1 MMRQGFLL
9 LVVLSGLL
17 VSGID
22 TAPAQSLS
30 GKQIKIVVPYPAGG
44 TGDVVARLIA
54 QAIGEKTGQTIIV
67 EDRPGASSIVGTEF
81 VSRATPDGT
90 TMLLAENPFILSA
103 ILYPGHYDPVSS
115 FEPVCYVAATPAVF
129 AVSSKSDIRSLA
141 DFIKLAKSKAGAAS
155 YGSTGPASIVHIA
168 GELFKRDAKIDVTYA
183 PYPGS
188 PPAMNA
194 TLAGTITAVM
204 ANYSDLK
211 GQIDAGAL
219 RPIAVLTKNRVD
231 ALPNVPT
238 LAENGFND
246 LDASVWFAFVVPA
259 KTPKQTI
266 AQLSGYIS
274 DAVKVPAVAERLKG
288 QGMFVKLFCGDEFGS
303 FLADQKSK
311 YTEFTRAFD
320 IKP

>member
-1 MMRQGFLL
+1 MNNLKSMASAFFAALL
-9 LVVLSGLL
+9 ALSVQPVL
-17 VSGID
+17 
-22 TAPAQSLS
+22 AQTLA

-44 TGDVVARLIA
+44 TGDVVARSIA

-67 EDRPGASSIVGTEF
+67 EDRPGASSIVGTDF

-90 TMLLAENPFILSA
+90 TLLLAENPFILSS
-103 ILYPGHYDPVSS
+103 ILFPGHYDPVSS
-115 FEPVCYVAATPAVF
+115 FEPVCYIAATPAVF
-129 AVSSKSDIRSLA
+129 AVSSKSEIENLA
-141 DFIKLAKSKAGAAS
+141 DFLKFAKTKAGAAS

-168 GELFKRDAKIDVTYA
+168 GELLKRDAKIDVTYV

-211 GQIDAGAL
+211 GQIDAGTL
-219 RPIAVLTKNRVD
+219 RPIAVLMKTRVE
-231 ALPNVPT
+231 ALPGVPT
-238 LAENGFND
+238 LAESGFND
-246 LDASVWFAFVVPA
+246 LDASVWFAFVAPA
-259 KTPKQTI
+259 KTPKETL
-266 AQLSGYIS
+266 AQLTQYIT
-274 DAVKVPAVAERLKG
+274 DAVKSPAVAERLKG
-288 QGMFVKLFCGDEFGS
+288 QGMFVKLFCGAEFGS

>member
-1 MMRQGFLL
+1 MNTLKSLASAFFAALL
-9 LVVLSGLL
+9 TFSVQPTL
-17 VSGID
+17 
-22 TAPAQSLS
+22 AQTLA

-44 TGDVVARLIA
+44 TGDVVARAIA

-67 EDRPGASSIVGTEF
+67 EDRPGASSIVGTDF

-90 TMLLAENPFILSA
+90 TLLLAENPFILSS
-103 ILYPGHYDPVSS
+103 ILYPGHYDPVRS
-115 FEPVCYVAATPAVF
+115 FEPVCYIAATPAVF
-129 AVSSKSDIRSLA
+129 AVSSKSDIKNLA
-141 DFIKLAKSKAGAAS
+141 DFLKLAKTKAGAAS

-168 GELFKRDAKIDVTYA
+168 GELLKRDASIDMTYV

-211 GQIDAGAL
+211 GQIDAGTL
-219 RPIAVLTKNRVD
+219 RPIAVLMKTRVD
-231 ALPNVPT
+231 VLPNVPT

-246 LDASVWFAFVVPA
+246 LDASVWFGFVAPA
-259 KTPKQTI
+259 KTPKETL
-266 AQLSGYIS
+266 AQLTQYVS
-274 DAVKVPAVAERLKG
+274 DAVKSPAVAEWLKR
-288 QGMFVKLFCGDEFGS
+288 QGMFVKLFCGAEFGT

>member
-1 MMRQGFLL
+1 MKSLTSFALTLFAMLMTF
-9 LVVLSGLL
+9 
-17 VSGID
+17 GIQ
-22 TAPAQSLS
+22 PALAQNLA
-30 GKQIKIVVPYPAGG
+30 GKQIKVVVPYPAGG
-44 TGDVVARLIA
+44 TGDVVARAIA
-54 QAIGEKTGQTIIV
+54 QAISEKTGQTIIV
-67 EDRPGASSIVGTEF
+67 EDKPGAGSIVGTDF

-90 TMLLAENPFILSA
+90 TLLLAENPFILSS
-103 ILYPGHYDPVSS
+103 ILFPGHYDPVSS

-129 AVSSKSDIRSLA
+129 AVSSKSDIKNLA
-141 DFIKLAKSKAGAAS
+141 DFLKLAKTKAGAAS

-168 GELFKRDAKIDVTYA
+168 GELLKRDAKIDMTYV

-211 GQIDAGAL
+211 GQIDAGTL
-219 RPIAVLTKNRVD
+219 RPIAVLMKTRVD

-246 LDASVWFAFVVPA
+246 LDASVWFSFVAPA
-259 KTPKQTI
+259 KTPKEVL
-266 AQLSGYIS
+266 AQLTQYIS
-274 DAVKVPAVAERLKG
+274 DAVKAPVVAERLKA
-288 QGMFVKLFCGDEFGS
+288 QGMFVKLFCGSEFGS
-303 FLADQKSK
+303 FLADQKNK

>member
-1 MMRQGFLL
+1 MTRHKSLL
-9 LVVLSGLL
+9 FAVLAGLL
-17 VSGID
+17 IFD
-22 TAPAQSLS
+22 THGASAQSLT
-30 GKQIKIVVPYPAGG
+30 GKQIKVVVPYPAGG
-44 TGDVVARLIA
+44 TGDVVARVIG
-54 QAIGEKTGQTIIV
+54 QAIHDKTGQTIIV
-67 EDRPGASSIVGTEF
+67 EDKPGASSIVGTEF

-90 TMLLAENPFILSA
+90 TLLLAENPFILSS

-129 AVSSKSDIRSLA
+129 AVSSKSEIKSLA
-141 DFIKLAKSKAGAAS
+141 DFIKFAKTKAGAAS

-168 GELFKRDAKIDVTYA
+168 GELLKRDAKIDLTYV

-211 GQIDAGAL
+211 GQIDAGTL
-219 RPIAVLTKNRVD
+219 RPIAVLVKNRVD

-246 LDASVWFAFVVPA
+246 LDASVWFAFVAPA
-259 KTPKQTI
+259 KTPKETI
-266 AQLSGYIS
+266 AQLTQYIS
-274 DAVKVPAVAERLKG
+274 DAVKSPAVAERLKG
-288 QGMFVKLFCGDEFGS
+288 GGMFIKLFCGTEFGG

>member
-1 MMRQGFLL
+1 MANLKSLIFCLFAALL
-9 LVVLSGLL
+9 SL
-17 VSGID
+17 IIQ
-22 TAPAQSLS
+22 PAFAQNLAS
-30 GKQIKIVVPYPAGG
+30 KPIKIIVPYPAGG
-44 TGDVVARLIA
+44 TGDVVARAIG
-54 QAIGEKTGQTIIV
+54 QAIKEKTGQTIVV

-81 VSRATPDGT
+81 VSRAAPDGT
-90 TMLLAENPFILSA
+90 TLLLAENPFILSS
-103 ILYPGHYDPVSS
+103 ILFPGHYDPVSN
-115 FEPVCYVAATPAVF
+115 FEPVCYVAATPAVL
-129 AVSSKSDIRSLA
+129 AVSSKSDIHSLA
-141 DFIKLAKSKAGAAS
+141 DFIKFAKSKAGAAS

-168 GELFKRDAKIDVTYA
+168 GELLKRDAKIDVTYV

-211 GQIDAGAL
+211 GQIDAGTL
-219 RPIAVLTKNRVD
+219 RPIAVLVKTRVN

-238 LAENGFND
+238 LAESGFND
-246 LDASVWFAFVVPA
+246 LDASVWFGFVAPA
-259 KTPKQTI
+259 KTPKDTLV
-266 AQLSGYIS
+266 QLTHYIS
-274 DAVKVPAVAERLKG
+274 DAIKSPAVAERLKG
-288 QGMFVKLFCGDEFGS
+288 QGMFIKLFCDAEFGS